1 MKVAKIKKTDIKKK
15 KVVVE
20 ENEFT
25 IKKLISTIV
34 IILLVLALFYGI
46 TVLVVKPLVETTK
59 KGVVEIDT
67 TKITMNQVLTR
78 KESEYYV
85 LAVKESE
92 YTNLYTNLN
101 YFELYNNAINKYKE
115 NEDSLNFYWVDMD
128 DAFNGSHWGEEAD
141 IDKLIIN
148 DDTLFKVSDGEITKY
163 YVGHEEILDALQ
175 NL

>member
-1 MKVAKIKKTDIKKK
+1 MKVAKIKKTEVKKK
-15 KVVVE
+15 AIVVE
-20 ENEFT
+20 ENDFT
-25 IKKLISTIV
+25 IKKLVGTIV
-34 IILLVLALFYGI
+34 SILWAIALFYGI
-46 TVLVVKPLVETTK
+46 TVLVVKPLVESPK
-59 KGVVEIDT
+59 KGIVEIDT

-92 YTNLYTNLN
+92 YINLYTNLN

-128 DAFNGSHWGEEAD
+128 DAFNGAHWGEEVD
-141 IDKLIIN
+141 IDNLIIN
-148 DDTLFKVSDGEITKY
+148 DDTLFKVSDGRISNY
-163 YVGHEEILDALQ
+163 YVGHEDILEALQ